1 MSTRLTFNC
10 LLRQYTREKPLSSA
24 TIKTYKDVVSLFLN
38 DTGYRFLDDPTFDEL
53 LEWRLRIIERTSDI
67 TWNNYLR
74 HMRALW
80 KFAIQKQYVPE
91 DNPFKRLHWGK
102 YRSNKTKTITSKE
115 FNTILNFLSDEQ
127 CMLYPGWF
135 WKTVVQFMY
144 YTGVRRKQLVT
155 LTWQDI
161 DFIDKT
167 VRLSAEGEKTDFERL
182 LPIENTLILELRKY
196 QHNLMLHSPLACKSN
211 AQLFNIT
218 TVYSRY
224 SGRQMTEFQLSG
236 FFKRLGKHVGFP
248 ISAHRLRHTMA
259 TEIAKSGKIKPLQ
272 QILGH
277 ADIRTTMNFYV
288 HPDMD
293 ELRSLI
299 QGLG

>member
-1 MSTRLTFNC
+1 LNTQLTFTF
-10 LLRQYTREKPLSSA
+10 LLKQYFKEKPLSSA
-24 TIKTYKDVVSLFLN
+24 TKKTYQGVVSLFLT
-38 DTGYRFLDDPTFDEL
+38 DTGYHYLSDITFESLLD
-53 LEWRLRIIERTSDI
+53 WRLKIIERSSDI

-91 DNPFKRLHWGK
+91 DDPFKKLYWGK
-102 YRSNKTKTITSKE
+102 YKSNKTKTITSRE
-115 FNTILNFLSDEQ
+115 FKTILTFLSDEQ
-127 CMLYPGWF
+127 CITSPGCF

-155 LTWQDI
+155 LKWKDI
-161 DFIDKT
+161 DFANRT
-167 VRLSAEGEKTDFERL
+167 VHLSAEGEKTDIERL
-182 LPIENTLILELRKY
+182 LPIENTLIIELNKY
-196 QHNLMLHSPLACKSN
+196 QNYLRLNSPLAFKPN
-211 AQLFNIT
+211 AQLFNV
-218 TVYSRY
+218 TVVNAGY
-224 SGRQMTEFQLSG
+224 SGNKMNEDQLSG

-259 TEIAKSGKIKPLQ
+259 TEIAKSGQIKPLQ

-277 ADIRTTMNFYV
+277 TDIRTTMNFYV

-293 ELRSLI
+293 QLRSLI